1 MHCYFTQKLRIL
13 ALSRMAFEE
22 FHLWNNL
29 TSKPNNQG
37 TGVKYFIAKES
48 KKTKWNHHKKN
59 FSISGK
65 KNKTQSR

>member
-48 KKTKWNHHKKN
+48 KKTK
-59 FSISGK
+59 
-65 KNKTQSR
+65 